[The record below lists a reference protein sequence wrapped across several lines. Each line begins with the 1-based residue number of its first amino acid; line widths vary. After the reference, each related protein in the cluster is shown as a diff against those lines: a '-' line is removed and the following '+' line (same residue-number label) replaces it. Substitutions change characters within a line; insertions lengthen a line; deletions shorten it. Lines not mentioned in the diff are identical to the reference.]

1 MHWHLGL
8 GNTNG
13 ERRKNLGA
21 LIRTGA
27 ISLGGYRKGGIY
39 GQLTCLSGKR
49 MKIENR
55 VFFKDE
61 CEAIEAGYR
70 PCGACMPEE
79 YRMWKSGQP
88 HI

>member
-1 MHWHLGL
+1 
-8 GNTNG
+8 
-13 ERRKNLGA
+13 
-21 LIRTGA
+21 
-27 ISLGGYRKGGIY
+27 
-39 GQLTCLSGKR
+39 